1 MNFIWLFLLEF
12 NLIYYKVLSLK
23 VNILLK
29 HFYIS
34 VNFNPTH
41 FLMIP
46 NMYIVYIMITSFS

>member
-34 VNFNPTH
+34 VNFNPIQ
-41 FLMIP
+41 FLMIT
-46 NMYIVYIMITSFS
+46 NVYIVYIMITSFS